1 MKVLSTDIDG
11 VLLIKPD
18 IFKDSR
24 GIFLETYS
32 ESKYRAEGIREVFVQ
47 DNYSHSIKN
56 TLRGLHYQLE
66 HPQGKLVRVTKGS
79 VLDYVLDI
87 RKDSKTFG
95 EHIMIELDDENFHQ
109 LYMPPGVAHGFFV
122 KSQYADF
129 EYKCTDYYFPEDQ
142 HGIQFLDPELNM
154 EIPSKSLIMSTQD
167 KSFLPLS
174 RIKKNYLPG

>member
-18 IFKDSR
+18 VFKDSR

-32 ESKYRAEGIREVFVQ
+32 ESKYRAEGIEEVFVQ

-66 HPQGKLVRVTKGS
+66 HPQGKLVRVTKGA

-87 RKDSKTFG
+87 RKDSNTFG
-95 EHIMIELDDENFHQ
+95 EHIMIELDDKNFHQ
-109 LYMPPGVAHGFFV
+109 LYMPPGIAHGFFV

-142 HGIQFLDPELNM
+142 CGIQFLDPELNI
-154 EIPSKSLIMSTQD
+154 EIPSKSFIMSSQD

-174 RIKKNYLPG
+174 RIAKNFLPV